1 MAELNAVRLDSSY
14 NI

>member
-1 MAELNAVRLDSSY
+1 MAELNAVRLDSVY

>member
-1 MAELNAVRLDSSY
+1 MQVLDSVY